1 MKVYIAS
8 KMTGLPNYNIE
19 EFDRVAEKLMGLG
32 LEVVSPALI
41 AKEHG
46 TEHNKEFYMRRCVEL
61 ILSVDAIILFG
72 DWKNSDGAKFE
83 CSLARQLNLPIFEAV
98 NL

>member
-8 KMTGLPNYNIE
+8 KMTGLPNYNIA

-32 LEVVSPALI
+32 FDVVSPALI

-72 DWKNSDGAKFE
+72 DWRNSEGAKFE
-83 CSLARQLNLPIFEAV
+83 FSLARQLNLPIFEV
-98 NL
+98 INL